1 MKGKAP
7 NGGECVN
14 GEGKQGRGVRGR
26 GQERL
31 VRSFLHSLFLDEFS
45 ANSLSWPVQELLK
58 CVMHC
63 ITLWRITFRFE
74 GEDAFD
80 VDLEDYH

>member
-26 GQERL
+26 GQEQF
-31 VRSFLHSLFLDEFS
+31 VPFLFHLPLRNS
-45 ANSLSWPVQELLK
+45 AHLAKSGLLK